1 MHKNE
6 LIDDF
11 IDEVFLLFD
20 IDLLNY
26 KEKVKDGIIITMQDS
41 NKIKIKVTVQ

>member
-6 LIDDF
+6 QINNF

-20 IDLLNY
+20 IHLLNY